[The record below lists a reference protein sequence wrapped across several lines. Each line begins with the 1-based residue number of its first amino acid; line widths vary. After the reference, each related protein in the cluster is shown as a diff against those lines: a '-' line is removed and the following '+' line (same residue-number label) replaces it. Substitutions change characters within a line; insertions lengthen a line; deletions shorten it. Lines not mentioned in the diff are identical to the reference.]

1 MQDKSQALNR
11 KSSPSNADMKSVFI
25 VSSII
30 LISFLVLEQVPF
42 ANSLSADR
50 YLVSVKQSEW
60 ETKVDKQI
68 QIVADLTNN
77 QEKDQPFAYLV
88 QVKDVNGVTVSL
100 SWITGLLSAGQTMS
114 PAQSWTP
121 SVVGTYTAEIF
132 VWASVDNP
140 DALSAPLS
148 VKITVKSSEA

>member
-1 MQDKSQALNR
+1 
-11 KSSPSNADMKSVFI
+11 MKNVFF

-30 LISFLVLEQVPF
+30 LVSFLVLGQVPF
-42 ANSLSADR
+42 ANSLSGDR

-77 QEKDQPFAYLV
+77 QGKDQPFAYLV

-114 PAQSWTP
+114 PSQSWIPT
-121 SVVGTYTAEIF
+121 VEGTYTAEIF
-132 VWASVDNP
+132 VWASIDNP

-148 VKITVKSSEA
+148 IKITVKDSQA

>member
-1 MQDKSQALNR
+1 MKDKSQTLNR
-11 KSSPSNADMKSVFI
+11 KSTSKRSDMKSVFI
-25 VSSII
+25 VSSMS
-30 LISFLVLEQVPF
+30 LISFLVLGQISF
-42 ANSLSADR
+42 ANSLSGDR

-60 ETKVDKQI
+60 ETKVDKQT

-77 QEKDQPFAYLV
+77 QNKDQPFAYLV

-121 SVVGTYTAEIF
+121 SVAGTYTAEIF

-148 VKITVKSSEA
+148 IKITVKSSQA

>member
-1 MQDKSQALNR
+1 
-11 KSSPSNADMKSVFI
+11 MKSIFV

-30 LISFLVLEQVPF
+30 LMTLLLLNHVPF
-42 ANSLSADR
+42 ANSLSAER
-50 YLVSVKQSEW
+50 FFVNTKENLW

-77 QEKDQPFAYLV
+77 QNKDQSFAYLV
-88 QVKDVNGVTVSL
+88 QIKDVNGVTVSL

-121 SVVGTYTAEIF
+121 SVEGIYTAEIF
-132 VWASVDNP
+132 VWESIDNP
-140 DALSAPLS
+140 DALSAPLTLKIN
-148 VKITVKSSEA
+148 VKGSEA

>member
-1 MQDKSQALNR
+1 
-11 KSSPSNADMKSVFI
+11 MKSVFI

-30 LISFLVLEQVPF
+30 LITFLVLEQVPF
-42 ANSLSADR
+42 ANSLSGDR
-50 YLVSVKQSEW
+50 YSVSVRQNEW

-77 QEKDQPFAYLV
+77 QNKDQSFAYLV
-88 QVKDVNGVTVSL
+88 QIKDVNGVTVSL

-121 SVVGTYTAEIF
+121 SVEGTYTAEIF
-132 VWASVDNP
+132 VWASIDNP

-148 VKITVKSSEA
+148 IKIDVKGALA

>member
-1 MQDKSQALNR
+1 
-11 KSSPSNADMKSVFI
+11 MKSVSMI
-25 VSSII
+25 SSII
-30 LISFLVLEQVPF
+30 LVTFLVLGQVSF

-50 YLVSVKQSEW
+50 YSVSVRQSEW

-77 QEKDQPFAYLV
+77 QYKDQSFAYLV
-88 QVKDVNGVTVSL
+88 QIKDVNGVTVSL

-121 SVVGTYTAEIF
+121 SVEGTYTAEIF
-132 VWASVDNP
+132 VWASIDNP

-148 VKITVKSSEA
+148 IKINVKGS